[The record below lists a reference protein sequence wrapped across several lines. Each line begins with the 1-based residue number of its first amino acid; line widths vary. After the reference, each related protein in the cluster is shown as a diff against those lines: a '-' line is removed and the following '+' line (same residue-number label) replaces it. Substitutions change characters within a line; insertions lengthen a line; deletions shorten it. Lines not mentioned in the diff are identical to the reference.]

1 MATAVAAVSVIV
13 LILLA
18 ALGSGLAWFLLHR
31 SGWQTPRQRAM
42 REVLDAADALEAR
55 LRTARAEIQAV
66 SSEHNQD
73 PVGDALREMLRQRL
87 WLRDYGRNASVE
99 QLSVVR
105 RSIDGARHQIDQ
117 QLHHIDK
124 ARTS

>member
-1 MATAVAAVSVIV
+1 MSDIV

-18 ALGSGLAWFLLHR
+18 AFGLGLAWFLLNG
-31 SGWQTPRQRAM
+31 SGRQTPRQRAM
-42 REVLDAADALEAR
+42 REVLDAADTLEAR

-66 SSEHNQD
+66 SGEQDQD

-87 WLRDYGRNASVE
+87 WLRDYGREASVE
-99 QLSVVR
+99 QLNDVR
-105 RSIDGARHQIDQ
+105 RSIDNARDRIDQ
-117 QLHHIDK
+117 QLIHIEK